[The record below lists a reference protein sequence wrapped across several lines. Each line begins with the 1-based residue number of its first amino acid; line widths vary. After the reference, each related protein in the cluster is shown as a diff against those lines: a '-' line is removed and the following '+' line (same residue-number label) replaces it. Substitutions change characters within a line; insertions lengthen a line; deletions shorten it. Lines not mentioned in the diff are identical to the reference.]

1 MKKIYILLTLISIS
15 LTATAVSYE
24 KNNSILNMK
33 YGFKLGDLIEV
44 QDKIITDT
52 NFIKVPELIIKKNND
67 LKLIDQTNSISLEAD
82 KYVFT
87 NKIIYQIYQ
96 KSVSG
101 SFSLPIHNYKINNE
115 NIAMPKKLYWFTRVA
130 ESKLNNILL
139 NSIEQEKPQLNK
151 VKTKYL
157 NVLCGFIF
165 LTSLILLYKN
175 IDIPLLSRMNGPF
188 AKAHRKIKILHKKNE
203 KDNYAESILIL
214 TDAFNKTFKRNINI
228 SNYEGLIAK
237 NIKYHEIK
245 GAIRIFI
252 NLSSIEIYS
261 TKTFF
266 TKIRFNEVYSFAKI
280 LRAIERKI

>member
-44 QDKIITDT
+44 QDKIITET
-52 NFIKVPELIIKKNND
+52 NFIKTPELIIKKNNN

-101 SFSLPIHNYKINNE
+101 SFLLPIHNYKINNE

-139 NSIEQEKPQLNK
+139 NSIEQEKPRLNK
-151 VKTKYL
+151 VKTKYF

-188 AKAHRKIKILHKKNE
+188 AKAHKKIKILNTMRSRE
-203 KDNYAESILIL
+203 RLRFLLIFL
-214 TDAFNKTFKRNINI
+214 QLR
-228 SNYEGLIAK
+228 
-237 NIKYHEIK
+237 
-245 GAIRIFI
+245 
-252 NLSSIEIYS
+252 
-261 TKTFF
+261 F
-266 TKIRFNEVYSFAKI
+266 TRQRHFLQK
-280 LRAIERKI
+280 